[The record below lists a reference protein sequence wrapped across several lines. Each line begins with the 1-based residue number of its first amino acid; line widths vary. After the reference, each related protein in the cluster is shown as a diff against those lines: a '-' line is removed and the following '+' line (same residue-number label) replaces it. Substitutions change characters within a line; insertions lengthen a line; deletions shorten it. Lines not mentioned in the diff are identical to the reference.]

1 MDDMYRYMCHI
12 IWCVGCFCVKECS
25 RLKVICKHKNLH
37 ISLHILAFKN
47 WLLVIPKLQ
56 FEIFASKNRV
66 CDVRAGR
73 NVSGVNVWLR
83 NYVAPKSI

>member
-1 MDDMYRYMCHI
+1 MICNYRYMCHI

-37 ISLHILAFKN
+37 ILAFNN

-56 FEIFASKNRV
+56 FEMFASKNVLR
-66 CDVRAGR
+66 CAICR